1 MNNVNDQT
9 EREAFFGTLPIMRKD
24 RIYGFLDALL
34 VLSGYCIATWSYT
47 QGSYLA
53 TLVGFRQLLIGA
65 FFGALLMLIIYQLPV
80 ILSVRYGIDIWIWL
94 RTVFGG

>member
-47 QGSYLA
+47 QGS
-53 TLVGFRQLLIGA
+53 
-65 FFGALLMLIIYQLPV
+65 
-80 ILSVRYGIDIWIWL
+80 
-94 RTVFGG
+94 